1 MTPDQLAEWIE
12 LGLRLASAD
21 PERQERVLVSLR
33 RAVEAQETIAEYD
46 WQLALRAGR
55 PIKRYE
61 A

>member
-1 MTPDQLAEWIE
+1 MTPEQLAEWIE
-12 LGLRLASAD
+12 LGLRLALAD
-21 PERQERVLVSLR
+21 KTKQEKVLVSLR

-55 PIKRYE
+55 PTKRYD